1 MSLDRRHP
9 ASLLPRSLHNPYLVE
24 LMRRSVT
31 MEMISYIAHQ
41 ASRAI
46 MINEQLPAPSA
57 LPTPP
62 TTPIKAPFS
71 ETQDVAPPAQVALKL
86 PSLVHFITR
95 LVNRSNVQVPTL
107 LTTLIYLH
115 RVRVKVPAM
124 TKGRPCTRHRVFLA
138 TLIVAA
144 KYLND
149 SSPKNT
155 HWAAYAEHFDLPEVN
170 LMEEQLLYILG
181 YDLRFDEQE
190 VCIHF
195 APFMPTR
202 IICPLTPQQETRAA
216 AVERVSKAGKARAQ
230 AQLPTPPSEVP
241 PPPPIGSSIVST
253 VRGIARRLSSS
264 RLGGTQG
271 RSSCTASPISSV
283 HSCDSS
289 SATDSEMESL
299 IEDSGSSSDSASSVS
314 DDEQEA
320 DEKPSVVRKPFVL
333 GGIPPQTHREG
344 RKVSE
349 AGSVRS
355 IATVRAGDSPSPPNP
370 PAPLDMCTIRVV
382 NRATAPGKRASSYVY
397 GMSNV
402 NRNQSDADSAG
413 GSGIPASSMKASVS
427 MSSNGFLSRMWSAAI
442 KGQEKEKPTYDL
454 SGKGSVGPPVVSVV
468 EPAERHPPGHGA
480 SAFHRLVHSRSAI
493 FRATANQNILDV

>member
-24 LMRRSVT
+24 LMRRPVS

-71 ETQDVAPPAQVALKL
+71 ETQDVAPPAQVVPKL
-86 PSLVHFITR
+86 PSLVSFIIR
-95 LVNRSNVQVPTL
+95 LVNKSNVQVPTL

-115 RVRVKVPAM
+115 RVRVKA
-124 TKGRPCTRHRVFLA
+124 GPCTRHRVFLA

-181 YDLRFDEQE
+181 YDLRFDEHE
-190 VCIHF
+190 ACIHF

-202 IICPLTPQQETRAA
+202 IVCPLTPQQQETRAA

-271 RSSCTASPISSV
+271 RPSCIASPISSV

-299 IEDSGSSSDSASSVS
+299 IEDSGSSSDSTSSIS

-320 DEKPSVVRKPFVL
+320 DEKPSVIRKPFVL
-333 GGIPPQTHREG
+333 GSIPPQAHREG

-355 IATVRAGDSPSPPNP
+355 IATVRAGDSPSPKNP
-370 PAPLDMCTIRVV
+370 PRPWRHARSESSTVLPFPASERAPTACRTTIKI
-382 NRATAPGKRASSYVY
+382 NT
-397 GMSNV
+397 N
-402 NRNQSDADSAG
+402 ADSAG
-413 GSGIPASSMKASVS
+413 GSGVAC
-427 MSSNGFLSRMWSAAI
+427 FSRMWSAAI
-442 KGQEKEKPTYDL
+442 KGQEKEKPTCDL
-454 SGKGSVGPPVVSVV
+454 SGKGSAGLPVVSIV

-493 FRATANQNILDV
+493 FRATGQSEST